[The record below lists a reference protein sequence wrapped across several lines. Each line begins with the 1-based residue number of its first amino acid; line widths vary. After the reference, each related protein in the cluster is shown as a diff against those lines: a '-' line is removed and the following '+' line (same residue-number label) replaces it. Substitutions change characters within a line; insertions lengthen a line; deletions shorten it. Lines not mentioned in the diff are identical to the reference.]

1 MSDVDIP
8 WQAILAALLGLMVG
22 SVSVAAFRFSQ
33 HQMRGG
39 EIPESEDIS
48 SDESNI
54 LSVLSGGIVLLRNTG
69 EVLRADATAASLGLV
84 SDGKLIEGPVKD
96 VFDRVVETGNAV
108 QADVEVPR
116 SNLSGASVYYLTVR
130 LSPLPRDRVLLAATD
145 RTEKVRLENTRRD
158 FMQNVSHELKT
169 PVGALA
175 LLAETVHDSAE
186 DPEAVRKFS
195 SRMTREA
202 KRLGR
207 LVTEIIELSRLES
220 PDALGVGE
228 VVNIDEVVEE
238 AVDRVRVTAEGARV
252 ELVAGGET
260 GTQVYGDT
268 SLLMTAVRN
277 LLDNAIRYSNPLS
290 RVNLGV
296 SADSEVVRIA
306 VVDEGIGVSP
316 DQKERIF
323 ERFYRVDDARS
334 RETGGT
340 GLGLSIVKHIAA
352 DHGGTVTLWSE
363 PGRGSTF
370 TLILPR
376 AFPAGRYPTSHEKE
390 PS

>member
-1 MSDVDIP
+1 MDIP
-8 WQAILAALLGLMVG
+8 WQAILAALLGLLVG
-22 SVSVAAFRFSQ
+22 SVSVAAFRVSQ
-33 HQMRGG
+33 HRMRGG

-54 LSVLSGGIVLLRNTG
+54 LSVLSGGTVLLRKTG
-69 EVLRADATAASLGLV
+69 EILRADATAASFGLV
-84 SDGKLIEGPVKD
+84 VDGKLVDGPVKD
-96 VFDRVVETGNAV
+96 VFDKVVETGNAV

-130 LSPLPRDRVLLAATD
+130 LSPLPRERVLLAATD

-228 VVNIDEVVEE
+228 VVNVDEVVEE

-370 TLILPR
+370 TLVLPR
-376 AFPAGRYPTSHEKE
+376 AFPAGRYPTSNEKE